1 MDRMHIIKEINMK
14 IIICVGIYLILIKY
28 LIIFY
33 NNKREIIQKYFI
45 IIIIILLPNLYRY
58 SKVIIL
64 FRNKSKGGI

>member
-14 IIICVGIYLILIKY
+14 II
-28 LIIFY
+28 
-33 NNKREIIQKYFI
+33 I

-64 FRNKSKGGI
+64 FRNKSKGGIQGGFILLFAFSIDWNKFDII